1 MGLRPLGLESKK
13 KIGTVPGEDSTATGV
28 EDGKSQREAEA
39 ERVCRGSLA
48 RGALPTPRPRL
59 PPGEARTPSRRLHP
73 RRVRSLRGCGHSDCL
88 LAPPWATSRREA
100 QERGAEVEGRLAG
113 AAGQSE
119 VRSPPASGGAVL
131 VGGIGQE
138 ELSDPLRP
146 GDSIAMRTHLCFCN
160 RRWRVNPPY
169 RWLL

>member
-39 ERVCRGSLA
+39 ERICRGSLA

-59 PPGEARTPSRRLHP
+59 PPGEARTPSRRLRP
-73 RRVRSLRGCGHSDCL
+73 RRVRSLRGCGHSNCL
-88 LAPPWATSRREA
+88 LAPPWATSRHEA
-100 QERGAEVEGRLAG
+100 QERGGGGGASRGGRG
-113 AAGQSE
+113 PERG
-119 VRSPPASGGAVL
+119 RSPPASGGAVL

-138 ELSDPLRP
+138 ELSDPLQP
-146 GDSIAMRTHLCFCN
+146 EDSIAMRTHLCFCN
-160 RRWRVNPPY
+160 RRWRVSPPY

>member
-48 RGALPTPRPRL
+48 RGALPRL
-59 PPGEARTPSRRLHP
+59 PPGEARTPSRRLRP

-119 VRSPPASGGAVL
+119 VAARLPPGVRSWLGASDRK
-131 VGGIGQE
+131 
-138 ELSDPLRP
+138 S
-146 GDSIAMRTHLCFCN
+146 
-160 RRWRVNPPY
+160 
-169 RWLL
+169 

>member
-59 PPGEARTPSRRLHP
+59 PPGEERTPSRRLRP
-73 RRVRSLRGCGHSDCL
+73 RRLRSLRGCGHSDCL

-100 QERGAEVEGRLAG
+100 QERGAEVERRLAG

-119 VRSPPASGGAVL
+119 VAARLPPGVRSWLGASDRK
-131 VGGIGQE
+131 
-138 ELSDPLRP
+138 S
-146 GDSIAMRTHLCFCN
+146 
-160 RRWRVNPPY
+160 
-169 RWLL
+169 